1 MKHIK
6 ALFVIL
12 FLMLVVIVVAENIP
26 NLEKPVVFKLD
37 LWFYDYQTPEIP
49 LGFVAVITFLIGIL
63 SMGFLGIVERFRL
76 KKQVKILQVEIKE
89 REKEIHSLKSTALT
103 TELVNSEETSE
114 M

>member
-26 NLEKPVVFKLD
+26 NLEKAVVFKLN
-37 LWFYDYQTPEIP
+37 LWFVNYQRPEIP

-63 SMGFLGIVERFRL
+63 SMGFFGIVERFSL
-76 KKQVKILQVEIKE
+76 KKRIKMLQSELKE
-89 REKEIHSLKSTALT
+89 REREITSLNSTALT
-103 TELVNSEETSE
+103 TELINSEETSE

>member
-6 ALFVIL
+6 ALFVIV
-12 FLMLVVIVVAENIP
+12 FLMFVVIAVAENIP
-26 NLEKPVVFKLD
+26 NLETPVVFKLN
-37 LWFYDYQTPEIP
+37 LWFFNHQTPQIP

-63 SMGFLGIVERFRL
+63 SMGFFGIVERFHL
-76 KKQVKILQVEIKE
+76 KKRVKMLQMEIKE

-103 TELVNSEETSE
+103 PELVNSEETSE

>member
-6 ALFVIL
+6 AFFIIL

-26 NLEKPVVFKLD
+26 NLAKPVVFEVN
-37 LWFYDYQTPEIP
+37 LWFFDYQTPEIP
-49 LGFVAVITFLIGIL
+49 MGFVAVITFLIGIL
-63 SMGFLGIVERFRL
+63 SMGFFGIVERFSL
-76 KKQVKILQVEIKE
+76 KKRVKMLQAEIKE

-103 TELVNSEETSE
+103 SEFVNSEETSE